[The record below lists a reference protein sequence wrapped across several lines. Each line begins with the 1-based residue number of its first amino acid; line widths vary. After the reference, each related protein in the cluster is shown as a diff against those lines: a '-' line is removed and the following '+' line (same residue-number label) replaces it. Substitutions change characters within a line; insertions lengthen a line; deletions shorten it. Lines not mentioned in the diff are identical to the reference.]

1 MAFAVGS
8 EIYLK
13 RKSFMFT
20 LAIVGRPNV
29 GKSTLYNRLTGTK
42 FALVD
47 DQPGVTRD
55 RRYGEGRISSLHFH
69 IIDTAGM
76 EEQRDKEALGN
87 RMLAMTKA
95 GIEEADV
102 ALMVVDGL
110 AGITPEDEYF
120 ARWLRKLGKPV
131 VLVVNKAESKH
142 AAPAMPEAYRLG
154 LGDPVAISAVHG
166 EGMSDLYEALLPF
179 DKHDKKAEKAD
190 EWWLAGDEPEAEE
203 TEEQAAER
211 IAKAE
216 ISLAIIGRP
225 NAGKSTLMNAMLKQ
239 DRVLTGPEAG
249 LTRDAIAVQWSYQN
263 RPIRLIDTAGL
274 RRQSRRQEK
283 LERLS
288 ASDSFR
294 SIQYANVVVL
304 LLDATCP
311 LDKQDL
317 ILADHVVEEGRAL
330 IIAVNKWDLV
340 TAPQAWLTVLHQ
352 MLEKRLSGVR
362 GVPLITLSAQRGQG
376 IAELMAAVFQVYT
389 LWNRRIPTGQLNRW
403 LEGMIASNPPPLS
416 ASKRP
421 IKLKYMTQIKTRP
434 PSFILFAT
442 RKENLPESY
451 RRYLVQGLREAFEL
465 PAIPIRLQLRGSKN
479 PFVDE

>member
-1 MAFAVGS
+1 M
-8 EIYLK
+8 L
-13 RKSFMFT
+13 T

-47 DQPGVTRD
+47 DRPGVTRD
-55 RRYGEGRISSLHFH
+55 RRYGEGRIGPLHFR

-76 EEQRDKEALGN
+76 EENRDDSALES

-95 GIEEADV
+95 GVTEADV

-131 VLVVNKAESKH
+131 VLVVNKAEGKA
-142 AAPAMPEAYRLG
+142 AAPTIPEAYRLG
-154 LGDPVAISAVHG
+154 LGEPVAISAAHG
-166 EGMSDLYEALLPF
+166 EGMADLYEALVGFAPKTEQK
-179 DKHDKKAEKAD
+179 DD
-190 EWWLAGDEPEAEE
+190 EAQDSVL
-203 TEEQAAER
+203 Q
-211 IAKAE
+211 
-216 ISLAIIGRP
+216 LAIIGRP
-225 NAGKSTLMNAMLKQ
+225 NAGKSTLMNTMLKQ

-249 LTRDAIAVQWSYQN
+249 LTRDAIAVDWQW
-263 RPIRLIDTAGL
+263 RGTPIKLVDTAGL
-274 RRQSRRQEK
+274 RRQSKRQEK
-283 LERLS
+283 LERLA
-288 ASDSFR
+288 ASDSLR
-294 SIQYANVVVL
+294 AVQYAQVVVL

-317 ILADHVVEEGRAL
+317 NLADHVIEEGRAL
-330 IIAVNKWDLV
+330 VIAVNKWDLV
-340 TAPQAWLTVLHQ
+340 DAPQAWLKALYD
-352 MLEKRLSGVR
+352 MLEKRLSEVR
-362 GVPLITLSAQRGQG
+362 GVPLVTLSAKDGKG
-376 IAELMAAVFQVYT
+376 IDKVMEEALRVYE

-403 LEGMIASNPPPLS
+403 LEGMLAAHPPPLS

-434 PSFILFAT
+434 PSFVLFAT

-451 RRYLVQGLREAFEL
+451 RRYLIQGLREAFDL
-465 PAIPIRLQLRGSKN
+465 PAVPIRLSLRGSKN
-479 PFVDE
+479 PFVGDES